1 MDVGCVGLQPGP
13 AKTAGGCSSAQAT
26 SAAWSL
32 ALAAADPGSHIMQD
46 AEAALKVLA
55 DSRPPGA
62 IGKQAYH
69 LYERFRPTVHSG
81 TGGWGQKAELRLD
94 KIRDMATEK
103 Q

>member
-1 MDVGCVGLQPGP
+1 MTCQDSWRLQ
-13 AKTAGGCSSAQAT
+13 CSTMHLCSLVLAMAAT
-26 SAAWSL
+26 LHYLGILELSTL
-32 ALAAADPGSHIMQD
+32 AHLMQD

-55 DSRPPGA
+55 DSRPPGD

-69 LYERFRPTVHSG
+69 LYERFRPTVQSG